1 MSPFPRVTID
11 ERILNGQ
18 PCIRGMRLSV
28 RRVLQILAEYED
40 RKRLR
45 QDYPELENEDIEQ
58 ALAYAAAR
66 LEDRI
71 VPLAAVG

>member
-1 MSPFPRVTID
+1 MNRFPRITID

-28 RRVLQILAEYED
+28 RRVLQILAEYDD
-40 RKRLR
+40 RKHLR

-66 LEDRI
+66 LEDRV
-71 VPLAAVG
+71 VPLRAAG